1 MVVYLLAKHSWHNRL
16 HVLSQKIM
24 TLMMAMIMIIMM
36 MVMLMMVMMLTKL
49 QSHPVVTPV
58 DVYSWMS
65 IRGII
70 IIIII
75 IIIIR
80 TS

>member
-1 MVVYLLAKHSWHNRL
+1 MVVYLLAKHAWHNRL

-24 TLMMAMIMIIMM
+24 
-36 MVMLMMVMMLTKL
+36 MLMMVMMLMKL

-75 IIIIR
+75 IIIR

>member
-1 MVVYLLAKHSWHNRL
+1 MVVYLLAKHAWHNRL

-24 TLMMAMIMIIMM
+24 
-36 MVMLMMVMMLTKL
+36 MLMMVMMLMKL

-75 IIIIR
+75 IIR

>member
-1 MVVYLLAKHSWHNRL
+1 MVVYLLAKHAWHNRL

-24 TLMMAMIMIIMM
+24 
-36 MVMLMMVMMLTKL
+36 MLMMVMMLMKL

-70 IIIII
+70 IIII
-75 IIIIR
+75 R

>member
-1 MVVYLLAKHSWHNRL
+1 MVVYLLAKHAWHNRL

-24 TLMMAMIMIIMM
+24 
-36 MVMLMMVMMLTKL
+36 MLMMVMMLMKL

-75 IIIIR
+75 IR